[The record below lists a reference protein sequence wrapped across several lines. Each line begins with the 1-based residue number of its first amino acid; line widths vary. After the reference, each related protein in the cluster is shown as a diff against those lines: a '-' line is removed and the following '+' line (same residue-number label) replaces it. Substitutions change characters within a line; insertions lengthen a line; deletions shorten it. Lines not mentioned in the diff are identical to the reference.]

1 MKPAVKVLLPGFV
14 LLATATVGACAKKN
28 DIATLQH
35 EAVTVAKYYAP
46 KLDALNT
53 RVETIFKRGATI
65 PANLP
70 GIDAVGAKLT
80 AARDNLIQ
88 LRGIVAPGPDGK
100 SAVEKQAKAAADG
113 RKVDDLE
120 KLLHDTETTL
130 EHGVLMINDD
140 LQSVEGWI
148 ALYDSKTLSMVAP
161 PAPPMPAPPM
171 PAPGAA
177 EPAPGAAQPAP
188 GAAQPAPGAA
198 QPAPGAAQPAP
209 RAPGTAPAQP
219 APAQPAPAP
228 AQPARPQPAH
238 P

>member
-1 MKPAVKVLLPGFV
+1 MKPGVKIFLPGIV

-28 DIATLQH
+28 DVATLQH

-46 KLDALNT
+46 KLDALDA
-53 RVETIFKRGATI
+53 RVQSIFKRGATI

-113 RKVDDLE
+113 RKIDDLE

-130 EHGVLMINDD
+130 EHGVVMINDD

-148 ALYDSKTLSMVAP
+148 ALYDSKALAMAP
-161 PAPPMPAPPM
+161 AAPTAPPMNAPATSPSATGQPP
-171 PAPGAA
+171 ASG
-177 EPAPGAAQPAP
+177 QPAP
-188 GAAQPAPGAA
+188 GAGQGVPPAAQPPVPAAAQGSAQPA
-198 QPAPGAAQPAP
+198 
-209 RAPGTAPAQP
+209 
-219 APAQPAPAP
+219 APAP
-228 AQPARPQPAH
+228 PPPSRPNPPH

>member
-1 MKPAVKVLLPGFV
+1 MKPGVKIFLPGFV

-46 KLDALNT
+46 KLDALDA
-53 RVETIFKRGATI
+53 RVQSIFKRGATI

-148 ALYDSKTLSMVAP
+148 ALYDSKALSMAAAATP
-161 PAPPMPAPPM
+161 PPMPAQ
-171 PAPGAA
+171 PAPG
-177 EPAPGAAQPAP
+177 APGAAQPAP
-188 GAAQPAPGAA
+188 PPPAPTPAQGSTQPA
-198 QPAPGAAQPAP
+198 
-209 RAPGTAPAQP
+209 
-219 APAQPAPAP
+219 APAP
-228 AQPARPQPAH
+228 PPPGRPNPPH